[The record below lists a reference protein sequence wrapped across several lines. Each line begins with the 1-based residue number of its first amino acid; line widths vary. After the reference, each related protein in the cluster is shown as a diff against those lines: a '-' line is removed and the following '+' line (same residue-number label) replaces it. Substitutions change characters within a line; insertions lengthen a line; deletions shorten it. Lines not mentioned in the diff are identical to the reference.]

1 MKGLTKKFAA
11 KVKEKEMAN
20 KIIGCVLLGV
30 FMGTLLTSCVSQP
43 RFSDYVGL
51 EKDEAYRDLDRVK
64 TTNTIKLVVNWLT
77 AGYFTAYIASV
88 VDTIRVLTFMG
99 DFESIERRIAATP
112 KGGRVGIDMP
122 GPSTTANNA
131 ASELDPTASPDEVL
145 GAVTRAVDLLL
156 VDIKEGSTVA
166 VLGVTAR
173 DRALSTFVTD
183 EVEFQL
189 VASKRFDMVD
199 RQRIDTILD
208 EQNFQIS
215 GEVDDN
221 SAVSIG
227 NVLGANV
234 IITGSL
240 TGTGRTRR
248 LTLKVLDVKTAKI
261 ITMAREP
268 Y

>member
-1 MKGLTKKFAA
+1 
-11 KVKEKEMAN
+11 MAN
-20 KIIGCVLLGV
+20 KIIGCVLLLCV

-51 EKDEAYRDLDRVK
+51 EKEEARSDLARVK

-77 AGYFTAYIASV
+77 AGYFTAWIASV
-88 VDTIRVLTFMG
+88 VDSIRALSFAG

-112 KGGRVGIDMP
+112 NGGRVGIDMP
-122 GPSTTANNA
+122 GTSTPANNA
-131 ASELDPTASPDEVL
+131 AAAVAPTAPTAPPAGVQGDIQ

-156 VDIKEGSTVA
+156 ADIKKGSTVA

-173 DRALSTFVTD
+173 DRNLSTFVAD

-189 VASKRFDMVD
+189 VDSKRFNMVD
-199 RQRIDTILD
+199 RQTIDTILD
-208 EQNFQIS
+208 EQNFQMS

-227 NVLGANV
+227 NMLGANV

-240 TGTGRTRR
+240 TGTGDTQR
-248 LTLKVLDVKTAKI
+248 LTLKALDVKTAKI
-261 ITMAREP
+261 ITMAREQ